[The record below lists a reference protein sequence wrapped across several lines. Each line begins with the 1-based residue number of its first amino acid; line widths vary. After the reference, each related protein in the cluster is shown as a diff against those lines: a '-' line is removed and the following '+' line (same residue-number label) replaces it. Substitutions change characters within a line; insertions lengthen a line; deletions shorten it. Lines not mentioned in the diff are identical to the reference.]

1 MIDLDTFV
9 ARRKTAQPTTLKSS
23 NERVP
28 RLVTEPLE
36 KMLLQQAA
44 QASWIKSD
52 SPKHI
57 ASHIDNV
64 KFGRDNYGY
73 GLGKIEVKSVDP
85 SLRNSFLK
93 TRQTLPT
100 IKTVDPLNLTSF

>member
-9 ARRKTAQPTTLKSS
+9 ARRKTNHTKASQSPTKQI
-23 NERVP
+23 P

-36 KMLLQQAA
+36 KMLIL
-44 QASWIKSD
+44 QASRASWDKTE

-64 KFGRDNYGY
+64 KFGRENYGY
-73 GLGKIEVKSVDP
+73 GLGTIELKSNDP
-85 SLRNSFLK
+85 SV
-93 TRQTLPT
+93 T
-100 IKTVDPLNLTSF
+100 